1 MHIRVSRVRRNGKT
15 YEYAQLVES
24 YRRDSDGLPVHR
36 VIATFGNASDLEVR
50 NLREALAASRK
61 GKRVLVARVP
71 HAATPKAPK
80 PTMNLRYLDVAVL
93 LELWR
98 DWGLDDLL
106 EELMPTSEAELRP
119 ASIVAALSIQ
129 RCVDPGSTLYA
140 TRWLPRTAL
149 VELLHLAPRSFN
161 NTRLHRVLD
170 DLDTVTS
177 ALMSK
182 LPRRYAERDGAFVS
196 LFLDVSDAWFVG
208 NGPALAERGKTKEGL
223 VRQKIGIVLLCNEHG
238 FPLRWDVIAG
248 AQHDSIAMT
257 QMLSSIAG
265 LSWVGE
271 APVVCDRAMGKTA
284 QIRAMIATGL
294 RFLTALTVTE
304 FDAYTQAIPHESFA
318 HLDLDADS
326 TRSAQVEQAAQC
338 AQAAGMHKAADDLFV
353 LELGI
358 VERAEAQERKHVH
371 DGAEEVTDGA
381 EEVTIVAMRL
391 CRHIEQAVAQGRYG
405 SYAAAGRAA
414 GLTKSLTNKYR
425 LLGRLSEQQQRDILE
440 GKAAGHT
447 LADLIQIA
455 SIADRDQRQEA
466 FVARMGA
473 STGKPPRKSVAGSS
487 SAVRQTP
494 QAEPQRPVRVR
505 AVAYFNPDR
514 FVEERVR
521 AREQLDRIGAFEAE
535 LNAKLSSPHS
545 KHTAKSIAAAVD
557 RRLRSDALLN
567 AFEVRITERP
577 LAGRTRFSVELLLD
591 KNEWARRRRND
602 GFSVLVAHPD
612 VSRDAVDL
620 CRLYRAKDAVEKDFQ
635 VIKSMVQLRPIWHR
649 TDGKVRAHVTLC
661 MLALLLERTLKRRLN
676 GSSTVE
682 AALEL
687 LESCRLN
694 LFAGQDGPP
703 AYTITHPNP
712 EQKAI
717 LHALRLQSLANDEE
731 LADRIT
737 PR

>member
-1 MHIRVSRVRRNGKT
+1 MHIRISRVRRNGKT

-24 YRRDSDGLPVHR
+24 YRRESDGLPVHR
-36 VIATFGNASDLEVR
+36 VIATFGNAADLEVR

-61 GKRVLVARVP
+61 GKRVFVARGP
-71 HAATPKAPK
+71 HAVTPKAPK

-98 DWGLDDLL
+98 EWGLDDLF
-106 EELMPTSEAELRP
+106 EELMPASEAELRP
-119 ASIVAALSIQ
+119 ASVVAALSIQ

-149 VELLHLAPRSFN
+149 VELLDLAPRSFN

-170 DLDTVTS
+170 DLDTATM

-182 LPRRYAERDGAFVS
+182 LPRRYAERDGAFAS

-208 NGPALAERGKTKEGL
+208 HGPALAERGKTKEGL

-238 FPLRWDVIAG
+238 YPLRWEVIAG
-248 AQHDSIAMT
+248 AQHDSIAMS
-257 QMLSSIAG
+257 QMLRSIAG

-304 FDAYTQAIPHESFA
+304 FDAYAQAIPHDSLTRLEL
-318 HLDLDADS
+318 HADS
-326 TRSAQVEQAAQC
+326 PRSAQVEQAAQC

-353 LELGI
+353 LDLGI
-358 VERAEAQERKHVH
+358 IERAEVHERQHVK
-371 DGAEEVTDGA
+371 DGAEEVT
-381 EEVTIVAMRL
+381 VVAMRQ
-391 CRHIEQAVAQGRYG
+391 CRQIEEAVAQGRYS
-405 SYAAAGRAA
+405 SYSAAGRAA
-414 GLTKSLTNKYR
+414 GLSKSLTIKYR
-425 LLGRLSEQQQRDILE
+425 MFGRLSEQQQRDVLE
-440 GKAAGHT
+440 GKAAGRT
-447 LADLIQIA
+447 LADLIEVA
-455 SIADRDQRQEA
+455 SIKDPDQRQQA
-466 FVARMGA
+466 FIALMAA
-473 STGKPPRKSVAGSS
+473 SAGKPPRKRAARSN

-494 QAEPQRPVRVR
+494 EVEPQGPIRVR
-505 AVAYFNPDR
+505 TVVYFNPDR
-514 FVEERVR
+514 FIEERLQ
-521 AREQLDRIGAFEAE
+521 AREHLDRISTFEAE
-535 LNAKLSSPHS
+535 LNAKLASPHS
-545 KHTAKSIAAAVD
+545 KHTASSIAAAVD
-557 RRLRSDALLN
+557 RKLRSDALLD
-567 AFEVRITERP
+567 AFEVRITERA
-577 LAGRTRFSVELLLD
+577 LAGRTRFSVELHLD
-591 KNEWARRRRND
+591 QTEWARRRRYD
-602 GFSVLVAHPD
+602 GFTVLVAHPD

-635 VIKSMVQLRPIWHR
+635 VIKSVVQLRPIWHR

-661 MLALLLERTLKRRLN
+661 MLALLLERTLKRRLK
-676 GSSTVE
+676 GSSTSD

-703 AYTITHPNP
+703 AYTITHLSP

-717 LHALRLQSLANDEE
+717 LQALRLQSLADDEE
-731 LADRIT
+731 LTDRIT